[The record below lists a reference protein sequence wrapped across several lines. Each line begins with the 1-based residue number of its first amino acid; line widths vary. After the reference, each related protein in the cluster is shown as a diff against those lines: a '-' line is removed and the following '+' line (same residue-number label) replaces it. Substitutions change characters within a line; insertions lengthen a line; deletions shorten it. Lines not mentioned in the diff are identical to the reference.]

1 MKVEELLEYKNKYYK
16 RIGPKPK
23 PRPKKT
29 LWYNDYE
36 SWVADVKTRFP
47 DAQAFYDEENEEII
61 ASCPGCKDSYGKW
74 SNKADGLKGVT
85 FKGPRNIRSVSRN
98 FDRLKRIEDKKK
110 QEKTDKAREI
120 GDTYSALL

>member
-16 RIGPKPK
+16 PVPKKPK

-47 DAQAFYDEENEEII
+47 DAQAFYDEENEEVI
-61 ASCPGCKDSYGKW
+61 ASCSACKETYGKW
-74 SNKADGLKGVT
+74 SNKKDGFKGVS
-85 FKGPRNIRSVSRN
+85 FYKPRNIRSISRN
-98 FDRLKRIEDKKK
+98 YDRLKKIEDKKK
-110 QEKTDKAREI
+110 QKKTDKAREI